1 MLFCTLFD
9 YLTKILIMNQKG
21 NKMPEI
27 IFCILLDIIG
37 YASFVIPG
45 FGEFSDLIWAPLS
58 GFFFYKMYGDTFG
71 FTGGILNFLEEVLP
85 FTDFIPSFTIAW
97 IAKYYLKQKDI
108 SKQIDRSI

>member
-1 MLFCTLFD
+1 
-9 YLTKILIMNQKG
+9 MNQKG
-21 NKMPEI
+21 NKMPGI

-37 YASFVIPG
+37 YASFVMPG

-58 GFFFYKMYGDTFG
+58 GLIFYKMYGGKFG
-71 FTGGILNFLEEVLP
+71 LIGGILNFMEEVFP

-97 IAKYYLKQKDI
+97 IVKYYLQQKGL